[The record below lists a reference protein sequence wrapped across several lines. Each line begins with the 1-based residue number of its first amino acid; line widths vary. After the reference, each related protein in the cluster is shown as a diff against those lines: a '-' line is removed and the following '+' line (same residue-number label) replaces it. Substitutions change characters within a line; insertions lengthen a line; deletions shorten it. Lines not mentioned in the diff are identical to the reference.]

1 MNKRAV
7 VRRGASN
14 TNNNVINEHVG
25 EYGLT
30 HGSSA
35 IIRSLRRGS
44 WSLDSADDNNNG
56 IGNIIRPLLT
66 NNPNNNT
73 NNSGQQQQQHYGSTN
88 SERKPLVVTTTLQRI
103 ISATNNDNDDDNDDD
118 KDDPSK
124 SSRDKNLF
132 QNEIAGMT
140 KLGIPVILTYLL
152 DMVPDIVTIILVG
165 RGGGASQ
172 HYTQISFSPTETKT
186 VEWDRE
192 SKNMQQLHI
201 DAAAIAIMYINI
213 ICLSPGQG
221 LLTGLDTLCSQ
232 AYGANQYSKIGSA
245 SLTALL
251 ILSFFYTVGCI
262 MIYHAEYVLLAL
274 GQPTE
279 VSALAASFLRYLL
292 PGVPFLYCQEIIA
305 TVYESRNNALP
316 VLISVVGYNIISTV
330 LGYYLVCVKCEYY
343 GWLGAAL
350 ARTIAD
356 ILTLPLIIIAAIL
369 YPGSDA
375 SSSSSCSSN
384 CSSEDELDPL
394 GYLDTDRYV
403 VDINSHNSNNNNEDD
418 NNDDYGINRNRKDD
432 FKFLHEIWKGFVIQD
447 AIQPKAMIEFLTLG
461 IPGMLQVMF
470 EWVAFEIL
478 ALMCGILPG
487 QEAIIGIGANN
498 IVTNIAL
505 LTFMPY
511 LGLGIAGSVRIGNA
525 LGAGYVHRAE
535 VATYVTLCTAAVF
548 SIVNMTLLLSFR
560 KVLPWF
566 FTTDLDI
573 INQAEQLL
581 LISAM
586 YQIPDAL
593 NACAQGIFRGSG
605 QQGLS
610 AKFNFVAFYIIGLP
624 LGYVLGIQLG
634 YGVVGLWL
642 GMTVGLLFVAI
653 TGVIVIF
660 RSDWKKLAAD
670 AALRLDN
677 DYDER

>member
-1 MNKRAV
+1 MNKAV
-7 VRRGASN
+7 VRRASN
-14 TNNNVINEHVG
+14 TNNDVINEHVG

-44 WSLDSADDNNNG
+44 WSFDSTDDNVVVG
-56 IGNIIRPLLT
+56 PLTT
-66 NNPNNNT
+66 NDNQRR
-73 NNSGQQQQQHYGSTN
+73 GGGQHYGSTAT
-88 SERKPLVVTTTLQRI
+88 SESRKPLVTSLQRI
-103 ISATNNDNDDDNDDD
+103 ISATSNDYDDDDDETWPSSPLSPLLNDT
-118 KDDPSK
+118 K
-124 SSRDKNLF
+124 LL

-165 RGGGASQ
+165 RGAT
-172 HYTQISFSPTETKT
+172 HHTQNISFSPTETKT
-186 VEWDRE
+186 IEWDTD
-192 SKNMQQLHI
+192 SKNIQQLHI

-213 ICLSPGQG
+213 ICFSPGQG

-232 AYGANQYSKIGSA
+232 AYGANQYGKIGSA
-245 SLTALL
+245 SLTACV
-251 ILSFFYTVGCI
+251 ILSVFYAVGCI
-262 MIYHAEYVLLAL
+262 MVYHAEYILTNILR
-274 GQPTE
+274 QPHE
-279 VSALAASFLRYLL
+279 VSTLAASFLRYLL
-292 PGVPFLYCQEIIA
+292 PGVPFLYCQELIG
-305 TVYESRNNALP
+305 TVYESRNNAIP
-316 VLISVVGYNIISTV
+316 VLISVVGYNIISCA
-330 LGYYLVCVKCEYY
+330 LGYYLVCVNGSKY

-356 ILTLPLIIIAAIL
+356 ILTLPLIVIAAIL

-375 SSSSSCSSN
+375 SSSSSSGGGGGEN
-384 CSSEDELDPL
+384 EDELDPL
-394 GYLDTDRYV
+394 GYLDADRNN
-403 VDINSHNSNNNNEDD
+403 DEDNNNHKNKHDD
-418 NNDDYGINRNRKDD
+418 DDDDDDDKVDDGTNRNRKDD
-432 FKFLHEIWKGFVIQD
+432 SKFLHEIWKGCVIQT
-447 AIQPKAMIEFLTLG
+447 AIQPKAIIEFLTLG

-478 ALMCGILPG
+478 ALLCGILPNG
-487 QEAIIGIGANN
+487 DDAIIGIGANN

-511 LGLGIAGSVRIGNA
+511 LGLSIAGSVRIGNA
-525 LGAGYVHRAE
+525 LGAGDVHRAE
-535 VATYVTLCTAAVF
+535 VASNLTLVTAAVF
-548 SIVNMTLLLSFR
+548 SVVNMTLLLSLR

-573 INQAEQLL
+573 IYQAEQLL

-605 QQGLS
+605 RQGLA

-624 LGYVLGIQLG
+624 LGYALGIQLG

-642 GMTVGLLFVAI
+642 GMTVGLLFVAT
-653 TGVIVIF
+653 TGVIVIL
-660 RSDWKKLAAD
+660 RSDWTKLAAD
-670 AALRLDN
+670 AALRLD
-677 DYDER
+677 DDDEW

>member
-1 MNKRAV
+1 LD
-7 VRRGASN
+7 N
-14 TNNNVINEHVG
+14 TIINSTG
-25 EYGLT
+25 G
-30 HGSSA
+30 G
-35 IIRSLRRGS
+35 R
-44 WSLDSADDNNNG
+44 
-56 IGNIIRPLLT
+56 
-66 NNPNNNT
+66 
-73 NNSGQQQQQHYGSTN
+73 HYGSTTT
-88 SERKPLVVTTTLQRI
+88 SESRKPLVVTSSLQRI
-103 ISATNNDNDDDNDDD
+103 ISATNNEDDDDDD
-118 KDDPSK
+118 DEANMPPSLSPPLKDAK
-124 SSRDKNLF
+124 LI

-165 RGGGASQ
+165 RGATHHTSRV
-172 HYTQISFSPTETKT
+172 SFSPTETKT
-186 VEWDRE
+186 IEWDAD
-192 SKNMQQLHI
+192 SKNIQQLHI
-201 DAAAIAIMYINI
+201 DAVAIAIMYINI
-213 ICLSPGQG
+213 ICFSPGQG

-232 AYGANQYSKIGSA
+232 AYGANQYGKIGSA
-245 SLTALL
+245 SLTACV
-251 ILSFFYTVGCI
+251 ILTFFYAVGCV
-262 MIYHAEYVLLAL
+262 MVYHAEYILTDIL
-274 GQPTE
+274 GQPYE
-279 VSALAASFLRYLL
+279 VSALASSFLRYLL
-292 PGVPFLYCQEIIA
+292 PGVPFLYCQELIG
-305 TVYESRNNALP
+305 TVYESRNNAIP
-316 VLISVVGYNIISTV
+316 VLISVVGYNIISCA
-330 LGYYLVCVKCEYY
+330 LGYYLVCVNGSKY

-356 ILTLPLIIIAAIL
+356 ILTLPLIVIAAIL

-375 SSSSSCSSN
+375 SSSSSSGEN
-384 CSSEDELDPL
+384 EDELDPL
-394 GYLDTDRYV
+394 GYLDADRNN
-403 VDINSHNSNNNNEDD
+403 DEENNNHNIN
-418 NNDDYGINRNRKDD
+418 NNDDDMIDDDYDDDDDGGTNRNRKDD
-432 FKFLHEIWKGFVIQD
+432 SNFLLEIWKGCVIQD
-447 AIQPKAMIEFLTLG
+447 AIQPKAIIEFLTLG

-478 ALMCGILPG
+478 ALLCGILPNG
-487 QEAIIGIGANN
+487 DDAIIGIGANN

-511 LGLGIAGSVRIGNA
+511 LGLSIAGSVRIGNA
-525 LGAGYVHRAE
+525 LGAGDVHRAE
-535 VATYVTLCTAAVF
+535 VASNLTLVTAAVF
-548 SIVNMTLLLSFR
+548 SVVNMTLLLSLR

-573 INQAEQLL
+573 IHQAEQLL
-581 LISAM
+581 LLSAM

-605 QQGLS
+605 RQGLS

-670 AALRLDN
+670 AALRLD
-677 DYDER
+677 DDDEW